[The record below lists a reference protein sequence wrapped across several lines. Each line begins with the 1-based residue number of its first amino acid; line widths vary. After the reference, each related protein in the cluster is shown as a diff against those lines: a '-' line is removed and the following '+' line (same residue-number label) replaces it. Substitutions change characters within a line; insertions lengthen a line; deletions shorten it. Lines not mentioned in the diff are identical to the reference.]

1 MAKHVRAIIGWK
13 EWCALPELDL
23 PAIKAKID
31 TGARTSALHA
41 FDIEPFM
48 KKKISYIRFKIHPLE
63 KNRRFTS
70 ICEAPL
76 LENRVVISSNG
87 EREKRPVIITTIAIA
102 GIRMKTELTL
112 TARHQM
118 NFRML
123 LGRKALRQG
132 RFTVDPAKSFM
143 AGKIEYPD
151 HLYTGS

>member
-1 MAKHVRAIIGWK
+1 MAKRIRTIIGWK
-13 EWCALPELDL
+13 EWCALPDLDL
-23 PAIKAKID
+23 PAVRAKID

-48 KKKISYIRFKIHPLE
+48 KKKIPHVRFKIHPLE
-63 KNRRFTS
+63 KSRRFTS
-70 ICEAPL
+70 VCEAIL
-76 LENRVVISSNG
+76 LEDRIIISSNG

-102 GIRMKTELTL
+102 GIMMKTELTL

-123 LGRKALRQG
+123 VGRKALRQG
-132 RFTVDPAKSFM
+132 RFTVDPVKSFL
-143 AGKIEYPD
+143 AGKIENPE